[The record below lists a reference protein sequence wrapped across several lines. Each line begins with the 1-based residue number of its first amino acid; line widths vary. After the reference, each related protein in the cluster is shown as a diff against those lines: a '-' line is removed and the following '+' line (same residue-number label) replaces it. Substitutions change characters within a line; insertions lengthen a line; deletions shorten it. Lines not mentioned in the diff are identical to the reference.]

1 MMSLSVPPSKDH
13 SFGIWIIF
21 ILVFA
26 FIVWASLFSLEKTV
40 RASGFVMS
48 ESRVQIVQAV
58 DGGTISEILVREGD
72 IVAPGDTLIRFDQTR
87 VEAQSNEIQA
97 RVNALQARV
106 ARLRAELTSSAPVFP
121 KNIQNHVQI
130 IELELAVYQRRLQR
144 LLDQTSAQEG
154 LVKIARDEF
163 DIVSDLYD
171 TGDISRSEYLT
182 AQRTLIEADAQLDT
196 IANEYFETA
205 SQELATSETELAQN
219 LQILTERQS
228 VLGDAVLTSYV
239 DGQVKNISLG
249 TLGGVARAGDELMQI
264 VPTGDTLFVE
274 ARIRPSDIADVD
286 VGDQVSLRFDAFDPS
301 VYGFIMGSVTFVSG
315 DTITEDAP
323 RGNGEDTYYVTHMSL
338 IPEADGQIISS
349 VGKKLELMPGMVVQA
364 DIQAGQRTV
373 IEYLLR
379 PIRKTL
385 QNSMTER

>member
-1 MMSLSVPPSKDH
+1 MSLNVQQPKDR
-13 SFGIWIIF
+13 SIGIWIIF
-21 ILVFA
+21 IFFVA
-26 FIVWASLFSLEKTV
+26 FIVWAALFSLEKTV
-40 RASGFVMS
+40 RASGSVMS
-48 ESRVQIVQAV
+48 ESRGQIVQAV

-72 IVAPGDTLIRFDQTR
+72 IVAPGDILIRFDQTR
-87 VEAQSNEIQA
+87 VAAQSNEIQA
-97 RVNALQARV
+97 RVDALQARV

-121 KNIQNHVQI
+121 QDIQNRNQI

-154 LVKIARDEF
+154 LVEIARDEF

-171 TGDISRSEYLT
+171 TGDISRSEFLT
-182 AQRTLIEADAQLDT
+182 AQRTLLEAEAQLDT

-239 DGQVKNISLG
+239 HGQIKNISLG

-301 VYGFIMGSVTFVSG
+301 VYGFVMGSVIFVSG

-323 RGNGEDTYYVTHMSL
+323 RGNGEDSFYVTHISL
-338 IPEADGQIISS
+338 TPGPDGQIISS
-349 VGKKLELMPGMVVQA
+349 VGRPLELMPGMVVQA

>member
-1 MMSLSVPPSKDH
+1 MSLNVQQPKDR
-13 SFGIWIIF
+13 SIGIWIIF
-21 ILVFA
+21 IFFVA
-26 FIVWASLFSLEKTV
+26 FIVWAALFSLEKTV
-40 RASGFVMS
+40 RASGSVMS

-72 IVAPGDTLIRFDQTR
+72 IVAPGDILIRFDQTR
-87 VEAQSNEIQA
+87 VAAQSNEIQA
-97 RVNALQARV
+97 RVDALQARV

-121 KNIQNHVQI
+121 QDIQNRNQI

-154 LVKIARDEF
+154 LVEIARDEF

-171 TGDISRSEYLT
+171 TGDISRSEFLT
-182 AQRTLIEADAQLDT
+182 AQRTLLEAEAQLDT
-196 IANEYFETA
+196 ISNEYFETA

-239 DGQVKNISLG
+239 HGQVKNISLG

-301 VYGFIMGSVTFVSG
+301 VYGFVMGSVIFVSG

-323 RGNGEDTYYVTHMSL
+323 RGNGEDSFYVTHISL
-338 IPEADGQIISS
+338 TPGPDGQIISS
-349 VGKKLELMPGMVVQA
+349 VGRPLELMPGMVVQA

>member
-1 MMSLSVPPSKDH
+1 MLLEKSTFTDRST
-13 SFGIWIIF
+13 GIWIIF
-21 ILVFA
+21 IFFSA
-26 FIVWASLFSLEKTV
+26 FMIWASLFSLEKTV
-40 RASGFVMS
+40 RASGSIMS
-48 ESRVQIVQAV
+48 ESRGQIVQAV

-72 IVAPGDTLIRFDQTR
+72 IVAPGDTLVRFDHTR
-87 VEAQSNEIQA
+87 VAAQSNETLA
-97 RVNALQARV
+97 RVDALQARV
-106 ARLRAELTSSAPVFP
+106 ARLRAELTSSAPIFP
-121 KNIQNHVQI
+121 QNIQSRDQI

-154 LVKIARDEF
+154 LVEIAENEF
-163 DIVSDLYD
+163 GIVSDLYEN
-171 TGDISRSEYLT
+171 GDISRTEFLT
-182 AQRTLIEADAQLDT
+182 AQRTLIEAKAQLDT

-219 LQILTERQS
+219 VQILTERQS

-239 DGQVKNISLG
+239 HGQVKNISLG

-264 VPTGDTLFVE
+264 VPTGDKLFVE

-301 VYGFIMGSVTFVSG
+301 VYGFATGVVTFVSG
-315 DTITEDAP
+315 DTITENASA
-323 RGNGEDTYYVTHMSL
+323 GNTEESFYVTHVSL
-338 IPEADGQIISS
+338 TPGNGGQIVSS
-349 VGKKLELMPGMVVQA
+349 VGRNLELMPGMVVQA
-364 DIQAGQRTV
+364 DIKAGQRTV

>member
-1 MMSLSVPPSKDH
+1 MSLSMSPSKDH
-13 SFGIWIIF
+13 SIAIWIIF
-21 ILVFA
+21 IFFFA
-26 FIVWASLFSLEKTV
+26 FLVWASLFSLEKTV

-72 IVAPGDTLIRFDQTR
+72 IVAPGDILIRFDQTR

-121 KNIQNHVQI
+121 KNIQNQVQI

-163 DIVSDLYD
+163 NIVSDLYD

-182 AQRTLIEADAQLDT
+182 AQRTLLEADAQLDT

-264 VPTGDTLFVE
+264 VPTGDALFVE

-301 VYGFIMGSVTFVSG
+301 VYGFVTGSVTFVSG
-315 DTITEDAP
+315 DTITEDAT

>member
-1 MMSLSVPPSKDH
+1 MSLNVQQPKDR
-13 SFGIWIIF
+13 SIGIWIIF
-21 ILVFA
+21 IFFVA
-26 FIVWASLFSLEKTV
+26 FIVWAALFSLEKTV
-40 RASGFVMS
+40 RASGSVMS

-72 IVAPGDTLIRFDQTR
+72 IVAPGDILIRFDQTR
-87 VEAQSNEIQA
+87 VAAQSNEIQA
-97 RVNALQARV
+97 RVDALQARV

-121 KNIQNHVQI
+121 QDIQNRNQI

-154 LVKIARDEF
+154 LVEIARDEF

-171 TGDISRSEYLT
+171 TGDISRSEFLT
-182 AQRTLIEADAQLDT
+182 AQRTLLEAEAQLDT

-239 DGQVKNISLG
+239 HGQVKNISLG

-301 VYGFIMGSVTFVSG
+301 VYGFVMGSVIFVSG

-323 RGNGEDTYYVTHMSL
+323 RGNGEDSFYVTHISL
-338 IPEADGQIISS
+338 TPGPDGQIISS
-349 VGKKLELMPGMVVQA
+349 VGRPLELMPGMVVQA

>member
-1 MMSLSVPPSKDH
+1 MSLNVQQPKDR
-13 SFGIWIIF
+13 SIGIWIIF
-21 ILVFA
+21 IFFVA
-26 FIVWASLFSLEKTV
+26 FIVWAALFSLEKTV
-40 RASGFVMS
+40 RASGSVMS

-72 IVAPGDTLIRFDQTR
+72 IVAPGDILIRFDQTR
-87 VEAQSNEIQA
+87 VAAQSNEIQA
-97 RVNALQARV
+97 RVDALQARV

-121 KNIQNHVQI
+121 QDIQNRNQI

-154 LVKIARDEF
+154 LVEIARDEF
-163 DIVSDLYD
+163 EIVSDLYD
-171 TGDISRSEYLT
+171 TGDISRSEFLT
-182 AQRTLIEADAQLDT
+182 AQRTLLEAEAQLDT
-196 IANEYFETA
+196 ISNEYFETA

-239 DGQVKNISLG
+239 HGQVKNISLG

-301 VYGFIMGSVTFVSG
+301 VYGFVMGSVIFVSG

-323 RGNGEDTYYVTHMSL
+323 RGNGEDSFYVTHISL
-338 IPEADGQIISS
+338 TPGPDGQIISS
-349 VGKKLELMPGMVVQA
+349 VGRPLELMPGMVVQA

>member
-1 MMSLSVPPSKDH
+1 M
-13 SFGIWIIF
+13 
-21 ILVFA
+21 
-26 FIVWASLFSLEKTV
+26 
-40 RASGFVMS
+40 
-48 ESRVQIVQAV
+48 
-58 DGGTISEILVREGD
+58 
-72 IVAPGDTLIRFDQTR
+72 
-87 VEAQSNEIQA
+87 
-97 RVNALQARV
+97 
-106 ARLRAELTSSAPVFP
+106 
-121 KNIQNHVQI
+121 
-130 IELELAVYQRRLQR
+130 
-144 LLDQTSAQEG
+144 
-154 LVKIARDEF
+154 KIARDEF

>member
-1 MMSLSVPPSKDH
+1 MSLSVPSSKDH
-13 SFGIWIIF
+13 SIGIWIIF

-72 IVAPGDTLIRFDQTR
+72 IVAPGDILIRFDQTR

-182 AQRTLIEADAQLDT
+182 AQRTLIEAEAQLDT

>member
-1 MMSLSVPPSKDH
+1 MSSSLLQSKDR
-13 SFGIWIIF
+13 SIGIWIIF
-21 ILVFA
+21 IFFVA

-40 RASGFVMS
+40 RASGSVMS

-72 IVAPGDTLIRFDQTR
+72 IVEPGDILIRFDQTR
-87 VEAQSNEIQA
+87 VAAQSNEIKA
-97 RVNALQARV
+97 RVDSLQARV
-106 ARLRAELTSSAPVFP
+106 ARLRAELTSSALIFP
-121 KNIQNHVQI
+121 REIQNHNQI

-144 LLDQTSAQEG
+144 LMDQTSAQEG
-154 LVKIARDEF
+154 LVEIASDEF

-182 AQRTLIEADAQLDT
+182 AQRTLLEAKAQLDT

-219 LQILTERQS
+219 LQILTERQA

-239 DGQVKNISLG
+239 HGQVKNISLG

-286 VGDQVSLRFDAFDPS
+286 VGDQVALRFDAFDPS
-301 VYGFIMGSVTFVSG
+301 VYGFVNGSVNFISG
-315 DTITEDAP
+315 DTITEDGA
-323 RGNGEDTYYVTHMSL
+323 RGKDVDSFYVMHISL
-338 IPEADGQIISS
+338 STGAEGKLTSS
-349 VGKKLELMPGMVVQA
+349 VGRQLELMPGMVVQA

-373 IEYLLR
+373 LEYLLR

>member
-1 MMSLSVPPSKDH
+1 MSLSVPSSKDH
-13 SFGIWIIF
+13 SIGIWIIF

-72 IVAPGDTLIRFDQTR
+72 IVAPGDILIRFDQTR

>member
-1 MMSLSVPPSKDH
+1 MLLSLRQSKDR
-13 SFGIWIIF
+13 SIGIWIIF
-21 ILVFA
+21 IFFVS
-26 FIVWASLFSLEKTV
+26 FIVWAMLFSLEKTV
-40 RASGFVMS
+40 RASGSVMS
-48 ESRVQIVQAV
+48 ESRIQIVQAV

-72 IVAPGDTLIRFDQTR
+72 IVEPGDILIRFDQTR
-87 VEAQSNEIQA
+87 VAAQSNEIKA
-97 RVNALQARV
+97 RVDALQARV

-121 KNIQNHVQI
+121 SDIQNRNQI

-154 LVKIARDEF
+154 LVEIARDEF
-163 DIVSDLYD
+163 SIVSDLYD
-171 TGDISRSEYLT
+171 SGDISRSEFLT
-182 AQRTLIEADAQLDT
+182 AQRTLLEAKAQLDT

-219 LQILTERQS
+219 LQILTERQA

-239 DGQVKNISLG
+239 HGQVKNISLG

-286 VGDQVSLRFDAFDPS
+286 VGDQVALRFDAFDPS
-301 VYGFIMGSVTFVSG
+301 VYGFVMGSVIFVSG
-315 DTITEDAP
+315 DTITEAAP
-323 RGNGEDTYYVTHMSL
+323 RGNGEDSFYVTHISL
-338 IPEADGQIISS
+338 TPGADGQIISS
-349 VGKKLELMPGMVVQA
+349 VGKQLELMPGMVVQA

>member
-1 MMSLSVPPSKDH
+1 MSLSMSPSKDH
-13 SFGIWIIF
+13 SIAIWIIF
-21 ILVFA
+21 IFFFA
-26 FIVWASLFSLEKTV
+26 FLVWASLFSLEKTV

-72 IVAPGDTLIRFDQTR
+72 IVAPGDILIRFDQTR

-121 KNIQNHVQI
+121 KNIQNQVQI

-163 DIVSDLYD
+163 NIVSDLYD

-182 AQRTLIEADAQLDT
+182 AQRTLLEADAQLDT

-264 VPTGDTLFVE
+264 VPTGDALFVE

-301 VYGFIMGSVTFVSG
+301 VYGFVTGSVTFVSG
-315 DTITEDAP
+315 DTITEDAT

-349 VGKKLELMPGMVVQA
+349 VGNKLELMPGMVVQA

>member
-1 MMSLSVPPSKDH
+1 MSLNLQQSKDR
-13 SFGIWIIF
+13 SIGIWLIF
-21 ILVFA
+21 IFFVA
-26 FIVWASLFSLEKTV
+26 FIVWATLFSLEKTV
-40 RASGFVMS
+40 RASGSVMS

-72 IVAPGDTLIRFDQTR
+72 IVEPGEILIRFDQTR
-87 VEAQSNEIQA
+87 VAAQSNEIQA
-97 RVNALQARV
+97 RVDALQARV
-106 ARLRAELTSSAPVFP
+106 ARLRAELTTSAPVFP
-121 KNIQNHVQI
+121 QDIQNRKQI

-154 LVKIARDEF
+154 LVEIARDDF
-163 DIVSDLYD
+163 DIVSDLHD
-171 TGDISRSEYLT
+171 TGDISRSEFLT
-182 AQRTLIEADAQLDT
+182 AQRTLLEAEAQLDT

-219 LQILTERQS
+219 LQILIERQS
-228 VLGDAVLTSYV
+228 VLGDAILTSYV
-239 DGQVKNISLG
+239 HGQVKNISLG

-286 VGDQVSLRFDAFDPS
+286 VGDQVSLRFDAFDSS
-301 VYGFIMGSVTFVSG
+301 VYGFVLGSIIFVSG
-315 DTITEDAP
+315 DTITEEAA
-323 RGNGEDTYYVTHMSL
+323 RGNGQDSFYVTHISL
-338 IPEADGQIISS
+338 KPDADGQIISS
-349 VGKKLELMPGMVVQA
+349 VGRPLELMPGMVVQA

>member
-182 AQRTLIEADAQLDT
+182 AQRTLIEAEAQLDT

-315 DTITEDAP
+315 DTIAEDAP

>member
-1 MMSLSVPPSKDH
+1 MSLSLLRSKDQ
-13 SFGIWIIF
+13 SIGIWIIF
-21 ILVFA
+21 IFFVA
-26 FIVWASLFSLEKTV
+26 FIIWASLFSLEKTV
-40 RASGFVMS
+40 RASGSVMS

-72 IVAPGDTLIRFDQTR
+72 IVEPGDILIRFDQTR
-87 VEAQSNEIQA
+87 VAAQSNEIKA
-97 RVNALQARV
+97 RVDALQARV
-106 ARLRAELTSSAPVFP
+106 ARLRAELTSTAPVFP
-121 KNIQNHVQI
+121 RDIENRNQI

-154 LVKIARDEF
+154 LVAIANDEF
-163 DIVSDLYD
+163 DIVSNLYES
-171 TGDISRSEYLT
+171 GDISRSEYLT
-182 AQRTLIEADAQLDT
+182 AQRTLLEAKAQLDT

-239 DGQVKNISLG
+239 HGQVKNISLG

-286 VGDQVSLRFDAFDPS
+286 VGDQVALRFDAFDPS
-301 VYGFIMGSVTFVSG
+301 IYGSVKGSVIFISG
-315 DTITEDAP
+315 DTITEDSA
-323 RGNGEDTYYVTHMSL
+323 RGKGEDSFYVTHISL
-338 IPEADGQIISS
+338 TTGADGQLTSS
-349 VGKKLELMPGMVVQA
+349 VGRQLDLMPGMVVQA

>member
-1 MMSLSVPPSKDH
+1 MSLNVQQPKDR
-13 SFGIWIIF
+13 SIGIWIIF
-21 ILVFA
+21 IFFVA
-26 FIVWASLFSLEKTV
+26 FIVWAALFSLEKTV
-40 RASGFVMS
+40 RASGSVMS

-72 IVAPGDTLIRFDQTR
+72 IVAPGDILIRFDQTR
-87 VEAQSNEIQA
+87 VAAQSNEIQA
-97 RVNALQARV
+97 RVDALQARV

-121 KNIQNHVQI
+121 QDIQNRNQI

-154 LVKIARDEF
+154 LVEIARDEF

-171 TGDISRSEYLT
+171 TGDISRSEFLT
-182 AQRTLIEADAQLDT
+182 AQRTLLEAEAQLDT

-239 DGQVKNISLG
+239 HGQVKNISLG

-301 VYGFIMGSVTFVSG
+301 VYGFVMGSVIFVSG

-323 RGNGEDTYYVTHMSL
+323 RGNGEDSFYVTHISL
-338 IPEADGQIISS
+338 TPGPDGQIISS
-349 VGKKLELMPGMVVQA
+349 VGRPLELMPGMVAQA

>member
-1 MMSLSVPPSKDH
+1 MSLNMQQPKDR
-13 SFGIWIIF
+13 SIGIWIIF
-21 ILVFA
+21 IFFVA
-26 FIVWASLFSLEKTV
+26 FIVWAALFSLEKTV
-40 RASGFVMS
+40 RASGSVMS

-72 IVAPGDTLIRFDQTR
+72 IVAPGDILIRFDQTR
-87 VEAQSNEIQA
+87 VAAQSNEIQA
-97 RVNALQARV
+97 RVDALQARV

-121 KNIQNHVQI
+121 QDIQNQNQI

-154 LVKIARDEF
+154 LVEIARDEF

-171 TGDISRSEYLT
+171 TGDISRSEFLT
-182 AQRTLIEADAQLDT
+182 AQRTLLEAEAQLDT

-239 DGQVKNISLG
+239 HGQVKNISLG

-301 VYGFIMGSVTFVSG
+301 VYGFVMGSVIFVSG

-323 RGNGEDTYYVTHMSL
+323 RGNGEDSFYVTHIRL
-338 IPEADGQIISS
+338 TPGPDGQIISS
-349 VGKKLELMPGMVVQA
+349 VGRPLELMPGMVVQA
-364 DIQAGQRTV
+364 DIKAGQRTV
-373 IEYLLR
+373 IEYLMR